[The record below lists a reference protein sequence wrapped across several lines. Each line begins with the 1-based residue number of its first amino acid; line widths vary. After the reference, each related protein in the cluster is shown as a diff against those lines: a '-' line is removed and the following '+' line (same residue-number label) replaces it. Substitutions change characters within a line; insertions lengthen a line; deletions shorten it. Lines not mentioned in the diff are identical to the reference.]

1 LKNNFARKNRIEDF
15 EDDPSWKS
23 SIGEKLDKIHFRNGH
38 YHAECDPETGYC
50 KIHYDKDD
58 PHESLTSLVNHVAD
72 SNSGK
77 ALIVVVGVAILDQI
91 FTGGQIRK
99 SLVSVL

>member
-1 LKNNFARKNRIEDF
+1 MKNNFTRKNRIEDF
-15 EDDPSWKS
+15 ESDPSWRR

-58 PHESLTSLVNHVAD
+58 PHESLTSLVNHVVD

-77 ALIVVVGVAILDQI
+77 ALLVVAGVAILDQI

-99 SLVSVL
+99 SLVSML